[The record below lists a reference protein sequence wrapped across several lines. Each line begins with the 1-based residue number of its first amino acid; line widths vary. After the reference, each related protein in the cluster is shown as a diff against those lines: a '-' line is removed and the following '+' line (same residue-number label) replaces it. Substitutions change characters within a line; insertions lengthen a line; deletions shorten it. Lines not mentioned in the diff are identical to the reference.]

1 MSTQTQR
8 EITIYATRGGK
19 MEKIMTDVTT
29 WGELK
34 PLVKKAGYDLSSLLA
49 AESFTKHDL
58 VNDLALLPVEN
69 FRLFLRPKQ
78 TKSGAEMS
86 YKELRG
92 AIKDIL
98 DGNEEAKEHFNQGKN
113 YTTKGTEEL
122 RSLYNSYAYGGKK
135 TSAPQ
140 PVKEVIKAKKA
151 GKVKKDKSSKK
162 GKKNKTKEVLED
174 LAQADKVTQRAVPVQ
189 EVEGLILQSIVDVL
203 GKLPQTENISSA
215 IEFLNEELFP
225 SVKEEK
231 QESEKLARE
240 AREMEMGY

>member
-34 PLVKKAGYDLSSLLA
+34 PLVKKAGYDLYSLLA

-69 FRLFLRPKQ
+69 FRLFLRPKR

-122 RSLYNSYAYGGKK
+122 RSLYNSYGGKK

-140 PVKEVIKAKKA
+140 PVKKVIKAKKA

-162 GKKNKTKEVLED
+162 GKKNKTKEVSED

-189 EVEGLILQSIVDVL
+189 EVEELTLQSIVDAL

-225 SVKEEK
+225 SVKEERPES
-231 QESEKLARE
+231 ESEKLARE
-240 AREMEMGY
+240 AREMGY

>member
-122 RSLYNSYAYGGKK
+122 RSLYNSYGGKK

-140 PVKEVIKAKKA
+140 PVKKVIKAKKA
-151 GKVKKDKSSKK
+151 GKNRVCFRVGLNALIFSTDHAKLQRFLRIPECNAFHRLSVWAF
-162 GKKNKTKEVLED
+162 GLESPKQC
-174 LAQADKVTQRAVPVQ
+174 L
-189 EVEGLILQSIVDVL
+189 EGFR
-203 GKLPQTENISSA
+203 P
-215 IEFLNEELFP
+215 
-225 SVKEEK
+225 
-231 QESEKLARE
+231 
-240 AREMEMGY
+240 

>member
-122 RSLYNSYAYGGKK
+122 RSLYNSYGGKK

-151 GKVKKDKSSKK
+151 
-162 GKKNKTKEVLED
+162 
-174 LAQADKVTQRAVPVQ
+174 DKVTQRAVPVQ
-189 EVEGLILQSIVDVL
+189 EVEELILQSIVDVL

>member
-19 MEKIMTDVTT
+19 MEKIMSDVTT
-29 WGELK
+29 WGELQ

-122 RSLYNSYAYGGKK
+122 RSLYNSYGGKK

-140 PVKEVIKAKKA
+140 PVKEVIKVKKA
-151 GKVKKDKSSKK
+151 DKVKKNKSSKK

-174 LAQADKVTQRAVPVQ
+174 LAQADKVTQRAVPAQ
-189 EVEGLILQSIVDVL
+189 EVEGLTLQSIVDAL

-225 SVKEEK
+225 SVKEVEEK
-231 QESEKLARE
+231 PESESEKLARE
-240 AREMEMGY
+240 AREMGY